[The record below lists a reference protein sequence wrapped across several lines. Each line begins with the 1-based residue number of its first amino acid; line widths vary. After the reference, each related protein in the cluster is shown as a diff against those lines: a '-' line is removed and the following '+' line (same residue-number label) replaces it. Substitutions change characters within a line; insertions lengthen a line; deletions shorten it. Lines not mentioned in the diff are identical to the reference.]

1 MYEEV
6 GWGLSMGLSL
16 INHKPYLC
24 LLPAPLVPG
33 TSVIWGRCSWSCRR
47 DTQLPGT
54 WFCTVW
60 VPPAG
65 PAAPGPGHGVTVRVL
80 TGAVQ
85 PEQHARAPLTPY
97 DISPPPGRFKPS
109 SFISAGP
116 ANSQIA
122 RLCRYVLTH

>member
-1 MYEEV
+1 
-6 GWGLSMGLSL
+6 MG
-16 INHKPYLC
+16 IIYGIKPNKPQTVPVSAPCSPRAWDLC
-24 LLPAPLVPG
+24 DLGKMLLELQKG
-33 TSVIWGRCSWSCRR
+33 
-47 DTQLPGT
+47 QLPGT

-60 VPPAG
+60 VPQAG